1 MLNFKV
7 RKVQTNLTLN
17 CRKLNIGVLIL
28 TSILILVF
36 AGCDQTGR
44 KQKGDNQK
52 DAGISESVNKKADEP
67 SDSTD
72 KNSITINM
80 GQDKLAG
87 KWMRID
93 GNYTIEIKSVFDD
106 GRLEAAYFNPGSI
119 NIEKAGWV
127 IKDNKLFIEV
137 LLRDVNYPGSVY
149 TLEYSGDNDYL
160 IGNYFQAVQQAN
172 YDVIFIRRK

>member
-1 MLNFKV
+1 MLNSKD

-17 CRKLNIGVLIL
+17 GRILNIRVLFL

-36 AGCDQTGR
+36 SGCDQTGR
-44 KQKGDNQK
+44 KPKSDNQK
-52 DAGISESVNKKADEP
+52 DPGISESVDKKADVP

-80 GQDKLAG
+80 GLGKLAG

-119 NIEKAGWV
+119 NVEKAGWV
-127 IKDNKLFIEV
+127 IKDNRLFIEV

-172 YDVIFIRRK
+172 YDVVFIRRK